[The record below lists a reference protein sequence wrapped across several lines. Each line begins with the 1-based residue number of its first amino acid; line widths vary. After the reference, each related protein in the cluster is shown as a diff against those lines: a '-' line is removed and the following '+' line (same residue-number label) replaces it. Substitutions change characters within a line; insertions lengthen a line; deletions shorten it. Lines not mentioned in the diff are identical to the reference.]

1 MFTNNLKSLGK
12 TDMYNVSWAK
22 IYRSDHRFYQKIKPS
37 AMMETWTPTPRL
49 VEPPCQ
55 PALDCAK
62 LQFGFSKFTEKEKN
76 KHDKEAQKPF
86 PVKATG
92 GFT

>member
-1 MFTNNLKSLGK
+1 
-12 TDMYNVSWAK
+12 
-22 IYRSDHRFYQKIKPS
+22 
-37 AMMETWTPTPRL
+37 METWTPTPRL